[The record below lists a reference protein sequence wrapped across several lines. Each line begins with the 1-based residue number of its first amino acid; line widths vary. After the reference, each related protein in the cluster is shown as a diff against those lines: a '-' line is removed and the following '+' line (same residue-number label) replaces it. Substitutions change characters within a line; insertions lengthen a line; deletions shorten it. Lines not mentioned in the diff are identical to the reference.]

1 MTTEEK
7 KRTGR
12 PAPPVLILILVLAAA
27 VIAAAALL
35 LTRRSGPAPAQT
47 PVPPPAD
54 TAPPV
59 ISGAHDLKAAVG
71 ESISYRAG
79 VTVTDD
85 SGEAVALQIDATEV
99 DLTRPGEYEAVY
111 WAEDAAGNRAEVPVT
126 VTVIETVTVD
136 EEGSGATEDIEDP
149 AAPQATQ
156 ETVDALADEIL
167 AQITTDG
174 MSQYE
179 KALAIYNYVH
189 NNIAYTGTSDKSSWL
204 VGAYV
209 GFTRHSGDCYNYFAC
224 SKALLTRAGI
234 PNVDLTRVGGNSRH
248 YWQLVDVGDGYHHF
262 DACPHPN
269 SYPLYSFLLTEAEVQ
284 AYTEQCAS
292 IRKNYYVYD
301 YASCPV
307 EVVQGTPPVIPDPTP
322 APTPAETA
330 TPEPTPD
337 MTPGPEVS
345 PSASHGPAETP
356 AASPSVSPDPAETTS
371 PLPAESPAL
380 SPGPAESASPLPG
393 ESDTPAPAETTSPLP
408 AESDTPAPAETTSPL
423 PAESDIPAPAEDTPP
438 ETGTPEQP
446 PAEQEE
452 QP

>member
-1 MTTEEK
+1 MITEEK

-27 VIAAAALL
+27 VIAGAALL
-35 LTRRSGPAPAQT
+35 LTRGGGPAPVQT
-47 PVPPPAD
+47 PTPPPAG

-59 ISGAHDLKAAVG
+59 ISGAHDLRVAVG

-85 SGEAVALQIDATEV
+85 SGEPVALQVDATEV
-99 DLTRPGEYEAVY
+99 DLTEPGEYEAVY

-149 AAPQATQ
+149 AAAQATQ

-167 AQITTDG
+167 AQITNNG

-248 YWQLVDVGDGYHHF
+248 YWQLVDVGTGYRHF

-269 SYPLYSFLLTEAEVQ
+269 SYPLYSFLLTEAEVRY
-284 AYTEQCAS
+284 YTEQCAS

-301 YASCPV
+301 YDSCPV
-307 EVVQGTPPVIPDPTP
+307 EVVQGTAPTPDPTP
-322 APTPAETA
+322 TPTPAATA
-330 TPEPTPD
+330 TPEPTPA
-337 MTPGPEVS
+337 MTPAPEVS
-345 PSASHGPAETP
+345 PSASPAPAETP
-356 AASPSVSPDPAETTS
+356 AASPAVSPEPAVS
-371 PLPAESPAL
+371 PTPGLEESPAL
-380 SPGPAESASPLPG
+380 SPDPVETASPLPG
-393 ESDTPAPAETTSPLP
+393 ESSSPAPAETVSPTPAESAAPSPAETTSP
-408 AESDTPAPAETTSPL
+408 S
-423 PAESDIPAPAEDTPP
+423 PAEDILP
-438 ETGTPEQP
+438 ETGTPEQQP
-446 PAEQEE
+446 TEQEE

>member
-1 MTTEEK
+1 MSIFPGPARYPACKEVYPVITEEK

-12 PAPPVLILILVLAAA
+12 PTPPVLILILVLAAA
-27 VIAAAALL
+27 VIAGAAVL
-35 LTRRSGPAPAQT
+35 LTRGGQPAPVQT
-47 PVPPPAD
+47 PTPPPAD

-59 ISGAHDLKAAVG
+59 ISGAHDLSVAVG

-85 SGEAVALQIDATEV
+85 SGETVALQVDATEV
-99 DLTRPGEYEAVY
+99 DLTEPGEYEAVY
-111 WAEDAAGNRAEVPVT
+111 WAEDAAGNRAEVTVT

-149 AAPQATQ
+149 AAAQATQ
-156 ETVDALADEIL
+156 ENVDALADEIL

-248 YWQLVDVGDGYHHF
+248 YWQLVDVGTGYRHF

-269 SYPLYSFLLTEAEVQ
+269 SYPLYSFLLTEAEVRY
-284 AYTEQCAS
+284 YTEQCAS

-301 YASCPV
+301 YDSCPV
-307 EVVQGTPPVIPDPTP
+307 EVVQGTAPTPDPTP
-322 APTPAETA
+322 APTPAATA
-330 TPEPTPD
+330 TPEPTPAL
-337 MTPGPEVS
+337 T
-345 PSASHGPAETP
+345 
-356 AASPSVSPDPAETTS
+356 PDPVETTS
-371 PLPAESPAL
+371 PLPGESSSPA
-380 SPGPAESASPLPG
+380 PAESAAP
-393 ESDTPAPAETTSPLP
+393 TPAET
-408 AESDTPAPAETTSPL
+408 AA
-423 PAESDIPAPAEDTPP
+423 PAPAEDIPP
-438 ETGTPEQP
+438 ETGAPEQQP
-446 PAEQEE
+446 TEQEE

>member
-167 AQITTDG
+167 AQITNDG

-248 YWQLVDVGDGYHHF
+248 YWQLVDVGTGYRHF

-269 SYPLYSFLLTEAEVQ
+269 SYPLYSFLLTEAEVRY
-284 AYTEQCAS
+284 YTEQCAS

-301 YASCPV
+301 YDSCPV
-307 EVVQGTPPVIPDPTP
+307 EVVQGTAPTPDPTP
-322 APTPAETA
+322 APTPAVTA
-330 TPEPTPD
+330 TPEPTPAL
-337 MTPGPEVS
+337 TPAPEVS
-345 PSASHGPAETP
+345 PSASPAPAETP
-356 AASPSVSPDPAETTS
+356 AASPAVSPEPVESPAASPSDDPGPE
-371 PLPAESPAL
+371 ESPAL
-380 SPGPAESASPLPG
+380 SPAPAETASPLPG
-393 ESDTPAPAETTSPLP
+393 ESATPVPAESATPAPAETTS
-408 AESDTPAPAETTSPL
+408 
-423 PAESDIPAPAEDTPP
+423 PAPAEDTPP

>member
-248 YWQLVDVGDGYHHF
+248 YWQLVDVGTGYRHF

-269 SYPLYSFLLTEAEVQ
+269 SYPLYSFLLTEAEVRY
-284 AYTEQCAS
+284 YTEQCAS

-301 YASCPV
+301 YDSCPV
-307 EVVQGTPPVIPDPTP
+307 EVVQGTAPTPDPTP
-322 APTPAETA
+322 APTPAATA
-330 TPEPTPD
+330 TPEATPAL
-337 MTPGPEVS
+337 TPAPEVS
-345 PSASHGPAETP
+345 PSASPDPAETP
-356 AASPSVSPDPAETTS
+356 AASIVPAESSSPDPAESPAASPSDSPDPTESPALSPDPAETTS
-371 PLPAESPAL
+371 PLP
-380 SPGPAESASPLPG
+380 G
-393 ESDTPAPAETTSPLP
+393 ESSSPAPAETAS
-408 AESDTPAPAETTSPL
+408 PAPAESATPS
-423 PAESDIPAPAEDTPP
+423 PAEDVPP
-438 ETGTPEQP
+438 ETGAPEQQP
-446 PAEQEE
+446 TEQEE

>member
-12 PAPPVLILILVLAAA
+12 PAPPVLALILVLAAA

-35 LTRRSGPAPAQT
+35 LTRGGGPAPAQT

-79 VTVTDD
+79 VTVTDN

-248 YWQLVDVGDGYHHF
+248 YWQLVDVGTGYRHF

-330 TPEPTPD
+330 TPEPTPTPD

-345 PSASHGPAETP
+345 PSASPAPAETP
-356 AASPSVSPDPAETTS
+356 AASPSVSPDPAE
-371 PLPAESPAL
+371 SPAV
-380 SPGPAESASPLPG
+380 SPSNNPDPAESASPLPG
-393 ESDTPAPAETTSPLP
+393 ESDTPAPAESDTPAPADTASPLP
-408 AESDTPAPAETTSPL
+408 AESG
-423 PAESDIPAPAEDTPP
+423 IPAPAEDTPP

>member
-12 PAPPVLILILVLAAA
+12 PAPPVLALILVLAAA
-27 VIAAAALL
+27 VIAAALL
-35 LTRRSGPAPAQT
+35 LTRGGGPAPAQT

-149 AAPQATQ
+149 AAAQATQ

-330 TPEPTPD
+330 TPEPPPTPD

-345 PSASHGPAETP
+345 PSASPGPAETP

-380 SPGPAESASPLPG
+380 SPDPAESASPLPG

-408 AESDTPAPAETTSPL
+408 AESDTPAPSET
-423 PAESDIPAPAEDTPP
+423 AIPAPAEDTPP

>member
-1 MTTEEK
+1 M
-7 KRTGR
+7 
-12 PAPPVLILILVLAAA
+12 
-27 VIAAAALL
+27 
-35 LTRRSGPAPAQT
+35 
-47 PVPPPAD
+47 
-54 TAPPV
+54 

-79 VTVTDD
+79 VTVTDN

-99 DLTRPGEYEAVY
+99 DLTEPGEYEAVY

-149 AAPQATQ
+149 AAPQATR

-189 NNIAYTGTSDKSSWL
+189 NNIAYTGASDKSSWL

-248 YWQLVDVGDGYHHF
+248 YWQLVDVGEGYHHF

-307 EVVQGTPPVIPDPTP
+307 EVVQGAPPVIPDPTP

-330 TPEPTPD
+330 TPEPTPTPD

-345 PSASHGPAETP
+345 PSASPGPAETP
-356 AASPSVSPDPAETTS
+356 AASPSVSPDPAE
-371 PLPAESPAL
+371 SPAL
-380 SPGPAESASPLPG
+380 SPDPAESASPLPG
-393 ESDTPAPAETTSPLP
+393 ESDTPAPAESDTPAPADTTSPLP
-408 AESDTPAPAETTSPL
+408 AESDT
-423 PAESDIPAPAEDTPP
+423 PAPAEDTPP